1 MDHGKNNRHTK
12 LRSID
17 YGPLTFFISRTKQYI
32 SPMNIGMIGLGDMG
46 RLYAKAFSKAGYAVC
61 GCDLPE
67 NRQMLEDDL
76 APFNVKLMDNGHDV
90 SRIGDLIIYSVEA
103 ESLGRVVAEYG
114 PSTKYGAIV
123 AGQTS
128 VKTPEIETFEKHLP
142 ADAQII
148 TFHAMHGPGFA
159 PKGQKLILIKHRADA
174 EAYQRMLDVFTAV
187 ETDIVEMSDYHEHD
201 KIVADTQAVTHV
213 GFESM
218 GTAWKE
224 AGFFPWENASY
235 VGGIDNVKILTTL
248 RIFSYKAHVY
258 GGLAIMNPY
267 AKQQVK
273 RYAISE
279 SELFKLMIKEEEEAF
294 RARLYRA
301 RDFVFHESRKP
312 IMLNDNVMR
321 EFALGQKPEHQ
332 KPNSHLSILSMVDAW
347 YHLGVNPYDNLI
359 CQTPPFRL
367 RLGIA
372 EYLFKNDELLEE
384 SIVTAVYDKT
394 IRGDDLEFH
403 SAVREWS
410 SIIGYGDM
418 EGYKKHFNDV
428 QAFFK
433 GRLEEG
439 NKQSAELIRRLM
451 E

>member
-1 MDHGKNNRHTK
+1 M
-12 LRSID
+12 
-17 YGPLTFFISRTKQYI
+17 Q
-32 SPMNIGMIGLGDMG
+32 IGIIGLGDMG
-46 RLYAKAFSKAGYAVC
+46 RLYAKAFAKAGYTVS
-61 GCDLPE
+61 GCDLPA
-67 NRQMLEDDL
+67 NRFRLEQEL
-76 APFNVKLMDNGHDV
+76 APYHIAVLNEGKEVV
-90 SRIGDLIIYSVEA
+90 EISDLVIYSVEA
-103 ESLGRVVAEYG
+103 EKLDSVIAEFAAY
-114 PSTKYGAIV
+114 TKPGAIV

-128 VKTPEIETFEKHLP
+128 VKTPEIAAFEKYLP
-142 ADAQII
+142 KEAQII
-148 TFHAMHGPGFA
+148 TFHGMHGPAFD
-159 PKGQKLILIKHRADA
+159 PKDQTLILIPHRAN
-174 EAYQRMLDVFTAV
+174 EAARQQMLDLFNAIGSKVV
-187 ETDIVEMSDYHEHD
+187 ELADYHEHD

-218 GTAWKE
+218 GTAWMS

-235 VGGIDNVKILTTL
+235 IGGIDNVKILTTL

-258 GGLAIMNPY
+258 AGLAIMNPY
-267 AKQQVK
+267 ARQQV
-273 RYAISE
+273 RQYAVSE
-279 SELFKLMIKEEEEAF
+279 SELFKLMIQEEEQAF
-294 RARLYRA
+294 RERLYRA

-312 IMLNDNVMR
+312 IMLSDKVMK
-321 EFALGQKPEHQ
+321 EFSLSQNHEKQ

-384 SIVTAVYDKT
+384 SIQAALYDKT

-418 EGYKKHFNDV
+418 EGYKKHFNQV
-428 QAFFK
+428 QAFFND
-433 GRLEEG
+433 RLEEG
-439 NKQSAELIRRLM
+439 KKQSAELIRRLM
-451 E
+451 ME

>member
-1 MDHGKNNRHTK
+1 
-12 LRSID
+12 
-17 YGPLTFFISRTKQYI
+17 
-32 SPMNIGMIGLGDMG
+32 MNIGIIGLGDMG
-46 RLYAKAFSKAGYAVC
+46 RLYAKAFAKAGYTVC

-67 NRQMLEDDL
+67 NRDKLEEEL
-76 APFNVKLMDNGHDV
+76 TPYKITIMDNGRDV
-90 SRIGDLIIYSVEA
+90 ARTNDLVIYSVEA
-103 ESLGRVVAEYG
+103 DKMEQVVAECG
-114 PSTKYGAIV
+114 PLTRYGAIV

-128 VKTPEIETFEKHLP
+128 VKHPEIITFEKYLP
-142 ADAQII
+142 ADTQIV
-148 TFHAMHGPGFA
+148 TFHGMHGPGFE
-159 PKGQKLILIKHRADA
+159 PKGQTLILIPHRTTPD
-174 EAYQRMLDVFTAV
+174 AYQRMYDLFTAIGSN
-187 ETDIVEMSDYHEHD
+187 IVEIADYHEHD

-218 GTAWKE
+218 GTAWKS

-258 GGLAIMNPY
+258 AGLAILNPY

-273 RYAISE
+273 RYAESE
-279 SELFKLMIKEEEEAF
+279 SELFKLMIKEEAKTF
-294 RARLYRA
+294 RERLYRA

-312 IMLNDNVMR
+312 IMLNDAVMK
-321 EFALGQKPEHQ
+321 EFSLSQKPEQQ

-372 EYLFKNDELLEE
+372 EYLFKNEELLEE
-384 SIVTAVYDKT
+384 SIETALYDKT

-428 QAFFK
+428 QAFFD

-439 NKQSAELIRRLM
+439 KKQSAELIRRLM
-451 E
+451 MD

>member
-1 MDHGKNNRHTK
+1 
-12 LRSID
+12 
-17 YGPLTFFISRTKQYI
+17 
-32 SPMNIGMIGLGDMG
+32 MNIGIIGLGDMG
-46 RLYAKAFSKAGYAVC
+46 RLYAKAFAEAGYKVC

-67 NRQMLEDDL
+67 NRARLEEEL
-76 APFNVKLMDNGHDV
+76 APYDIKVMDSGKDV
-90 SRIGDLIIYSVEA
+90 SRISDLIIYSVEA
-103 ESLGRVVAEYG
+103 DRMPQVVGEFG
-114 PSTKYGAIV
+114 SSTKYGAIV

-128 VKTPEIETFEKHLP
+128 VKTPEITTFEKYLP

-148 TFHAMHGPGFA
+148 TFHGMHGPGFK
-159 PKGQKLILIKHRADA
+159 PKGQKLILIRHRADDA
-174 EAYQRMLDVFTAV
+174 AYQRMLDLFTAIGS
-187 ETDIVEMSDYHEHD
+187 DIVELNDYHEHD
-201 KIVADTQAVTHV
+201 KMVADTQAVTHV

-258 GGLAIMNPY
+258 AGLAILNPY
-267 AKQQVK
+267 ARQQVK
-273 RYAISE
+273 RYATSE

-312 IMLNDNVMR
+312 IMLNDSVMK
-321 EFALGQKPEHQ
+321 EFSLSDNAHHR

-372 EYLFKNDELLEE
+372 EYLFKNEELLEE
-384 SIVTAVYDKT
+384 SIETALYDKT

-418 EGYKKHFNDV
+418 QGYKKHFNDV
-428 QAFFK
+428 QAFFD

-451 E
+451 SE

>member
-1 MDHGKNNRHTK
+1 
-12 LRSID
+12 
-17 YGPLTFFISRTKQYI
+17 
-32 SPMNIGMIGLGDMG
+32 MNIGMIGLGDMG
-46 RLYAKAFSKAGYAVC
+46 RLYAKAFAKAGYTVC

-67 NRQMLEDDL
+67 NRERLEEELTPLGIKVLAEGKEVSAGADL
-76 APFNVKLMDNGHDV
+76 VV
-90 SRIGDLIIYSVEA
+90 YSVEA
-103 ESLGRVVAEYG
+103 DGLDKVVAKYAEY
-114 PSTKYGAIV
+114 TKPGAIV

-128 VKTPEIETFEKHLP
+128 VKTPEIEIFEKYLH
-142 ADAQII
+142 ANTHII
-148 TFHAMHGPGFA
+148 TFHPMHGPGFQ
-159 PKGQKLILIKHRADA
+159 PKGQKLILVPHRTDA
-174 EAYQRMLDVFTAV
+174 AAYQRMVDLFTAV
-187 ETDIVEMSDYHEHD
+187 ETDIVEVADYHEHD

-235 VGGIDNVKILTTL
+235 IGGIDNVKILTTL

-258 GGLAIMNPY
+258 AGLAILNPY
-267 AKQQVK
+267 AKQQVR

-279 SELFKLMIKEEEEAF
+279 SELFKLMIMEEEKAF
-294 RARLYRA
+294 RERLYKA

-312 IMLNDNVMR
+312 IMLNDKVMK
-321 EFALGQKPEHQ
+321 EFSLGQNHELQ

-372 EYLFKNDELLEE
+372 EYLFKNEELLEE
-384 SIVTAVYDKT
+384 SIVTALYDKT

-428 QAFFK
+428 KVFFE

>member
-1 MDHGKNNRHTK
+1 M
-12 LRSID
+12 
-17 YGPLTFFISRTKQYI
+17 Q
-32 SPMNIGMIGLGDMG
+32 IGIIGLGDMG
-46 RLYAKAFSKAGYAVC
+46 RLYAKAFAKAGYTVS
-61 GCDLPE
+61 GCDLPA
-67 NRQMLEDDL
+67 NRFRLEQEL
-76 APFNVKLMDNGHDV
+76 APYHIAVLNGGKEV
-90 SRIGDLIIYSVEA
+90 VETSDLVIYSVEA
-103 ESLGRVVAEYG
+103 EKLDSVVAEFAAY
-114 PSTKYGAIV
+114 TKPGAIV

-128 VKTPEIETFEKHLP
+128 VKTPEIAAFEKYLP
-142 ADAQII
+142 KEAQII
-148 TFHAMHGPGFA
+148 TFHGMHGPAFD
-159 PKGQKLILIKHRADA
+159 PKGQTLILIPHRAN
-174 EAYQRMLDVFTAV
+174 EAARQQMLDLFNAIGSKVV
-187 ETDIVEMSDYHEHD
+187 ELADYHEHD

-218 GTAWKE
+218 GTAWMS

-235 VGGIDNVKILTTL
+235 IGGIDNVKILTTL

-258 GGLAIMNPY
+258 AGLAIMNPY
-267 AKQQVK
+267 ARQQV
-273 RYAISE
+273 RQYAVSE
-279 SELFKLMIKEEEEAF
+279 SELFKLMIQEEEQAF
-294 RARLYRA
+294 RERLYRA

-312 IMLNDNVMR
+312 IMLSDKVMK
-321 EFALGQKPEHQ
+321 EFSLSQNHEKQ

-384 SIVTAVYDKT
+384 SIQAALYDKT

-418 EGYKKHFNDV
+418 EGYKKHFNQV
-428 QAFFK
+428 QAFFND
-433 GRLEEG
+433 RLEEG
-439 NKQSAELIRRLM
+439 KKQSAELIRRLM
-451 E
+451 ME

>member
-1 MDHGKNNRHTK
+1 
-12 LRSID
+12 
-17 YGPLTFFISRTKQYI
+17 
-32 SPMNIGMIGLGDMG
+32 MNIGIIGLGDMG
-46 RLYAKAFSKAGYAVC
+46 RLYAKAFAKAGYTVC

-67 NRQMLEDDL
+67 NRTKLEEEL
-76 APFNVKLMDNGHDV
+76 SPFGITIIDKAGDV
-90 SRIGDLIIYSVEA
+90 SRTNDLIIYSVEA
-103 ESLGRVVAEYG
+103 DRLEQVVAECG
-114 PSTKYGAIV
+114 PLTKYGAIV

-128 VKTPEIETFEKHLP
+128 VKHPEIAIFEKYLP

-148 TFHAMHGPGFA
+148 TFHAMHGPGFD
-159 PKGQKLILIKHRADA
+159 PKGQTLILIPHRCQPD
-174 EAYQRMLDVFTAV
+174 AYQRMVDLFTAIGS
-187 ETDIVEMSDYHEHD
+187 DIVEIADYHEHD

-218 GTAWKE
+218 GTAWMA

-235 VGGIDNVKILTTL
+235 IGGIDNVKILTTL

-258 GGLAIMNPY
+258 AGLAILNPY
-267 AKQQVK
+267 ARQQVK
-273 RYAISE
+273 RYSESE
-279 SELFKLMIKEEEEAF
+279 SELFKLMIKEEAQTF
-294 RARLYRA
+294 RERLYRA

-312 IMLNDNVMR
+312 IMLNDVVMK
-321 EFALGQKPEHQ
+321 EFSLSQKPELQ

-372 EYLFKNDELLEE
+372 EYLFKNEELLEE
-384 SIVTAVYDKT
+384 SIETALYDKT

-410 SIIGYGDM
+410 AIIGYGDM
-418 EGYKKHFNDV
+418 EGYKKHFNEV
-428 QAFFK
+428 QAFFSH
-433 GRLEEG
+433 RLEEG
-439 NKQSAELIRRLM
+439 KVQSAELIRRLM
-451 E
+451 ME

>member
-1 MDHGKNNRHTK
+1 M
-12 LRSID
+12 
-17 YGPLTFFISRTKQYI
+17 Q
-32 SPMNIGMIGLGDMG
+32 IGMIGLGDMG
-46 RLYAKAFSKAGYAVC
+46 KLYAKAFAAAGYKVV
-61 GCDLPE
+61 GCDMPA
-67 NRQMLEDDL
+67 NRQKLEDEL
-76 APFNVKLMDNGHDV
+76 NSLGITLMDNGKDV
-90 SRIGDLIIYSVEA
+90 ARISDLIIYSVEA
-103 ESLGRVVAEYG
+103 DKLEQVVAEYG
-114 PSTKYGAIV
+114 PATKYNAIV

-128 VKTPEIETFEKHLP
+128 VKHPEIAVFEKYLP
-142 ADAQII
+142 ADARIV
-148 TFHAMHGPGFA
+148 TFHAMHGAGFE
-159 PKGQKLILIKHRADA
+159 PKGQKLILIPHRTDKTGY
-174 EAYQRMLDVFTAV
+174 EDMLGLFNAVGSDV
-187 ETDIVEMSDYHEHD
+187 VEMKDYHEHD
-201 KIVADTQAVTHV
+201 QIVADTQAVTHV

-218 GTAWKE
+218 GTAWKS

-258 GGLAIMNPY
+258 AGLALLNPY
-267 AKQQVK
+267 AKQQV
-273 RYAISE
+273 RQYAMSE
-279 SELFKLMIKEEEEAF
+279 SELFKLMIKEEATEF
-294 RARLYRA
+294 RQRLYKA

-312 IMLNDNVMR
+312 IMLNDAVMR
-321 EFALGQKPEHQ
+321 EFSLSDNLHKQ

-372 EYLFKNDELLEE
+372 EYLFKNEELLEE
-384 SIVTAVYDKT
+384 SIETALYDKT

-418 EGYKKHFNDV
+418 EGYKKHFNEV
-428 QAFFK
+428 QSFFT

-439 NKQSAELIRRLM
+439 NRQSAELIKRLM
-451 E
+451 QA

>member
-1 MDHGKNNRHTK
+1 
-12 LRSID
+12 
-17 YGPLTFFISRTKQYI
+17 
-32 SPMNIGMIGLGDMG
+32 MNIGIIGLGDMG
-46 RLYAKAFSKAGYAVC
+46 RLYAKAFAQAGYTVC
-61 GCDLPE
+61 GCDLPQ
-67 NRQMLEDDL
+67 NREQLEEELTPYGIKVLADGKEVSVGSDL
-76 APFNVKLMDNGHDV
+76 VV
-90 SRIGDLIIYSVEA
+90 YSVEA
-103 ESLGRVVAEYG
+103 DGLDKVVAMYAAY
-114 PSTKYGAIV
+114 TKPGAIV

-128 VKTPEIETFEKHLP
+128 VKTPEIKTFEKYLP
-142 ADAQII
+142 ANTHII
-148 TFHAMHGPGFA
+148 TFHPMHGPGFQ
-159 PKGQKLILIKHRADA
+159 PKGQKLILVPHHTDA
-174 EAYQRMLDVFTAV
+174 AAYQRMIGLFTAL
-187 ETDIVEMSDYHEHD
+187 ETDIVEVKDYHEHD

-235 VGGIDNVKILTTL
+235 IGGIDNVKILTTL

-258 GGLAIMNPY
+258 AGLAILNPY
-267 AKQQVK
+267 ARHQVK

-279 SELFKLMIKEEEEAF
+279 SELFKLMIQEEEKTF
-294 RARLYRA
+294 RERLYRA

-312 IMLNDNVMR
+312 IMLNDKVMK
-321 EFALGQKPEHQ
+321 EFSLSQNHELQ

-372 EYLFKNDELLEE
+372 EYLFKNEELLEE
-384 SIVTAVYDKT
+384 SIVTALYDKT

-428 QAFFK
+428 KVFFE

>member
-1 MDHGKNNRHTK
+1 
-12 LRSID
+12 
-17 YGPLTFFISRTKQYI
+17 
-32 SPMNIGMIGLGDMG
+32 MNIGMIGLGDMG
-46 RLYAKAFSKAGYAVC
+46 RLYAKAFSEAGYQVC

-67 NRQMLEDDL
+67 NRQQLEDEL
-76 APFNVKLMDNGHDV
+76 APFGIRLMDNGKDV
-90 SRIGDLIIYSVEA
+90 ARMSDLIIYSVEA
-103 ESLGRVVAEYG
+103 ESLARVVAECG

-128 VKTPEIETFEKHLP
+128 VKTPEIETFEKYLP

-148 TFHAMHGPGFA
+148 TFHAMHGPGFE
-159 PKGQKLILIKHRADA
+159 PKGQKLILIKHRADEA
-174 EAYQRMLDVFTAV
+174 AYQRMFDLFTAV
-187 ETDIVEMSDYHEHD
+187 QTDIVEIPNYHEHD

-267 AKQQVK
+267 ARQQVK
-273 RYAISE
+273 RYAVSE
-279 SELFKLMIKEEEEAF
+279 SELFKLMIKEEEETF
-294 RARLYRA
+294 RQRLYRA

-312 IMLNDNVMR
+312 IMLNDKIMK
-321 EFALGQKPEHQ
+321 EFSLGQKPELQ

-347 YHLGVNPYDNLI
+347 YHLDVNPYDNLI
-359 CQTPPFRL
+359 AQTPPFRL

-372 EYLFKNDELLEE
+372 EYLFKNDDLLEE
-384 SIVTAVYDKT
+384 SIKTALYDKT

-410 SIIGYGDM
+410 AIIGYGDM

-439 NKQSAELIRRLM
+439 NRQSAELIRRLM
-451 E
+451 D

>member
-1 MDHGKNNRHTK
+1 
-12 LRSID
+12 
-17 YGPLTFFISRTKQYI
+17 
-32 SPMNIGMIGLGDMG
+32 MNIGIIGLGDMG
-46 RLYAKAFSKAGYAVC
+46 KLYAKAFSKAGYKVC

-67 NRQMLEDDL
+67 NKHKLEEELEPFGIKVMDD
-76 APFNVKLMDNGHDV
+76 GRDV
-90 SRIGDLIIYSVEA
+90 ARANDLIVYSVEA
-103 ESLGRVVAEYG
+103 DRLAKVVAAYG

-128 VKTPEIETFEKHLP
+128 VKHPEIETFERYLP
-142 ADAQII
+142 QDAQII
-148 TFHAMHGPGFA
+148 TFHAMHGPGFE
-159 PKGQKLILIKHRADA
+159 PKGQKLILIRHRSDDP
-174 EAYQRMLDVFTAV
+174 AYKRMLELFTAV
-187 ETDIVEMSDYHEHD
+187 ETDIVELSDFHEHD

-218 GTAWKE
+218 GTAWKG
-224 AGFFPWENASY
+224 AGFFPWENGSY
-235 VGGIDNVKILTTL
+235 LGGIDNVKILTTL

-258 GGLAIMNPY
+258 AGLAILNPY
-267 AKQQVK
+267 ARQQVK
-273 RYAISE
+273 QYAVSE
-279 SELFKLMIKEEEEAF
+279 SELFKLMIQEEEEAF

-312 IMLNDNVMR
+312 IMLNDQVMK
-321 EFALGQKPEHQ
+321 EFSLSSHHEVQ

-372 EYLFKNDELLEE
+372 EYLFKNEELLEE
-384 SIVTAVYDKT
+384 SIKTALYDKT

-410 SIIGYGDM
+410 AIIGYGDM
-418 EGYKKHFNDV
+418 EGYKTHFNQV
-428 QAFFK
+428 QAFFQD
-433 GRLEEG
+433 RLEEG
-439 NKQSAELIRRLM
+439 KKQSAELIRRLM

>member
-1 MDHGKNNRHTK
+1 
-12 LRSID
+12 
-17 YGPLTFFISRTKQYI
+17 
-32 SPMNIGMIGLGDMG
+32 MNIGFIGLGDMG
-46 RLYAKAFSKAGYAVC
+46 KLYAKAFAKAGYLVS
-61 GCDLPE
+61 GCDLPS
-67 NRQMLEDDL
+67 NREKLEAEL
-76 APFNVKLMDNGHDV
+76 TPLGITLKDNGADV
-90 SRIGDLIIYSVEA
+90 SRISDLIIYSVEA
-103 ESLGRVVAEYG
+103 ESMEKVVAECAIA
-114 PSTKYGAIV
+114 TKPGAIV

-128 VKTPEIETFEKHLP
+128 VKHPEIAVFEKYLP

-148 TFHAMHGPGFA
+148 TFHAMHGPGFE
-159 PKGQKLILIKHRADA
+159 PKGQKLVLIPHRCDRD
-174 EAYQRMLDVFTAV
+174 AYQRMLDLFTIV
-187 ETDIVEMSDYHEHD
+187 GCDIVEMADYHEHD

-218 GTAWKE
+218 GTAWKT

-235 VGGIDNVKILTTL
+235 IGGIDNVKILTTL

-258 GGLAIMNPY
+258 AGLAILNPY
-267 AKQQVK
+267 AKQQV
-273 RYAISE
+273 RQYAVSE
-279 SELFKLMIKEEEEAF
+279 SELFKLMIKEEAKEF
-294 RARLYRA
+294 RERLYKA

-312 IMLNDNVMR
+312 IMLNDKVMR
-321 EFALGQKPEHQ
+321 EFSLSDTEHHQ

-384 SIVTAVYDKT
+384 SIETALYDKT

-403 SAVREWS
+403 SAVRDWS
-410 SIIGYGDM
+410 ALIGYGDM
-418 EGYKKHFNDV
+418 EGYKKHFNEV
-428 QAFFK
+428 QAFFAH
-433 GRLEEG
+433 RLDEG
-439 NKQSAELIRRLM
+439 KAQSAELIRRLM

>member
-1 MDHGKNNRHTK
+1 
-12 LRSID
+12 
-17 YGPLTFFISRTKQYI
+17 
-32 SPMNIGMIGLGDMG
+32 MNIGIIGLGDMG
-46 RLYAKAFSKAGYAVC
+46 RLYAKAFAQAGYAVC
-61 GCDLPE
+61 GCDLLQ
-67 NRQMLEDDL
+67 NREKLEDELTPFGIKVLADGKEVSAGADL
-76 APFNVKLMDNGHDV
+76 V
-90 SRIGDLIIYSVEA
+90 IYSVEA
-103 ESLGRVVAEYG
+103 DRLEKVVAAYA
-114 PSTKYGAIV
+114 SYTKPGAIV

-128 VKTPEIETFEKHLP
+128 VKTPEIHTFEKHLP
-142 ADAQII
+142 TNTHII
-148 TFHAMHGPGFA
+148 TFHAMHGPGFQ
-159 PKGQKLILIKHRADA
+159 PKGQKLILVPHRTNAA
-174 EAYQRMLDVFTAV
+174 AYQRMIDLFTAL
-187 ETDIVEMSDYHEHD
+187 ETDIVEVRDYHEHD

-235 VGGIDNVKILTTL
+235 IGGIDNVKILTTL

-258 GGLAIMNPY
+258 AGLAILNPY

-273 RYAISE
+273 RYAVSE
-279 SELFKLMIKEEEEAF
+279 SELFKLMIQEEEDTF
-294 RARLYRA
+294 RKRLYRA

-312 IMLNDNVMR
+312 IMLSDKVMK
-321 EFALGQKPEHQ
+321 EFSLSDHHELQ

-372 EYLFKNDELLEE
+372 EYLFKNEELLEE
-384 SIVTAVYDKT
+384 SIVTALYDKT

-428 QAFFK
+428 KVFFE

-451 E
+451 ME

>member
-1 MDHGKNNRHTK
+1 
-12 LRSID
+12 
-17 YGPLTFFISRTKQYI
+17 
-32 SPMNIGMIGLGDMG
+32 MNIGIIGLGDMG
-46 RLYAKAFSKAGYAVC
+46 RLYAKAFAKAGYTVC
-61 GCDLPE
+61 GCDLPA
-67 NRQMLEDDL
+67 NREMLEADL
-76 APFNVKLMDNGHDV
+76 APLGITIKDNGTDV
-90 SRIGDLIIYSVEA
+90 SRLSDLIIYSVEA
-103 ESLGRVVAEYG
+103 DSMEKVVAECAMA
-114 PSTKYGAIV
+114 TKAGAIV

-128 VKTPEIETFEKHLP
+128 VKHPEIALFEKYLP

-148 TFHAMHGPGFA
+148 TFHAMHGPGFE
-159 PKGQKLILIKHRADA
+159 PKGQKLILIPHRCDR
-174 EAYQRMLDVFTAV
+174 EAYQRMYDLFTAV
-187 ETDIVEMSDYHEHD
+187 GTDIVEIADYHEHD

-218 GTAWKE
+218 GTAWKS

-235 VGGIDNVKILTTL
+235 IGGIDNVKILTTL

-258 GGLAIMNPY
+258 AGLAILNPY

-273 RYAISE
+273 QYATSE
-279 SELFKLMIKEEEEAF
+279 SELFKLMIKEEAAGF
-294 RARLYRA
+294 RDRLYKA

-312 IMLNDNVMR
+312 IMLNDSVMR
-321 EFALGQKPEHQ
+321 EFSLSQNADHR
-332 KPNSHLSILSMVDAW
+332 KPNSHLIFLSMVDAW

-384 SIVTAVYDKT
+384 SIETALYDKT

-410 SIIGYGDM
+410 AIIGYGDM
-418 EGYKKHFNDV
+418 EGYKKHFNEV
-428 QAFFK
+428 QAFFAD
-433 GRLEEG
+433 RLDEG
-439 NKQSAELIRRLM
+439 KTQSAELIRRLM